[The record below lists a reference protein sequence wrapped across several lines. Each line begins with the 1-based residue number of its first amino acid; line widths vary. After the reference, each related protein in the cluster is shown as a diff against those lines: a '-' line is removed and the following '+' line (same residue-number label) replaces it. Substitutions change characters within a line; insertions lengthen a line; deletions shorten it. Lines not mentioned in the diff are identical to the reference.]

1 MMAGRKLEVLE
12 YSLARI
18 YDGNDT
24 IEYNPNTPAPEM
36 QRWQRENIDDLIRE
50 MTGQQNTKTAPAK
63 TEPAKTEPA
72 KAKKRPVTAPAPP
85 VAVCHNTEAAFLE
98 ALAWRDVEDGPV
110 SDAKFTRCVA
120 EMTQNVALVAIR
132 AIDGLVETL
141 AAYGITGD
149 EAAHFYLRGP
159 EVVGNIRDSPM
170 LCEYFRGQKPG
181 YPLYAPLFVRSTK

>member
-1 MMAGRKLEVLE
+1 MMAGRKLEVPE

-24 IEYNPNTPAPEM
+24 VEYNPNTPAPEI

-50 MTGQQNTKTAPAK
+50 MTGQQNTKT
-63 TEPAKTEPA
+63 EPAKTAP
-72 KAKKRPVTAPAPP
+72 AKKRPVTAPAPP
-85 VAVCHNTEAAFLE
+85 VAVCHNTEAAFLK

-110 SDAKFTRCVA
+110 SGTKFECCVA

-132 AIDGLVETL
+132 TIDGLVETL

-170 LCEYFRGQKPG
+170 LCEYFRRQKPG
-181 YPLYAPLFVRSTK
+181 YPLYAPLYVRSTK